1 MYLRTI
7 QRHNKDGST
16 VRYLQLAHN
25 HRKGTNTQAEVL
37 LHLGREDRLDLAGLR
52 RLVGSI
58 SRYLDGAGA
67 LPPAGPEAA
76 LAVTSSRQ
84 LGSVW
89 LLEGCGDGSGSP
101 TPCRG
106 CWAGAGSPPRSS
118 GCCSPWSPTARWSR

>member
-25 HRKGTNTQAEVL
+25 HRKGKNTQAEVL
-37 LHLGREDRLDLAGLR
+37 LHLGREDRLDLEGLR

-67 LPPAGPEAA
+67 PPVAGTDQTLVVEASCQLPGTMPSVHRHPEGPDDVTHRPRGTNSPAAS
-76 LAVTSSRQ
+76 VSRR
-84 LGSVW
+84 LRYAFGK
-89 LLEGCGDGSGSP
+89 
-101 TPCRG
+101 
-106 CWAGAGSPPRSS
+106 PP
-118 GCCSPWSPTARWSR
+118 G